1 LNVDGFYTPLLE
13 WVRMAVDK
21 GFIHAKNA
29 HIIVEAKTVEE
40 VKEKLVHYE
49 LPESRFRLD
58 WTVQSPLEPPKDN
71 PFNTLNGDYGQT

>member
-1 LNVDGFYTPLLE
+1 
-13 WVRMAVDK
+13 MAVGK

-29 HIIVEAKTVEE
+29 HIIVEAKTVDE
-40 VKEKLVHYE
+40 VKEKLFNYV

-71 PFNTLNGDYGQT
+71 PFSTMNGTHSEP